1 MFSTC
6 LCYVRYLLLVGSLYI
21 LLIWRH
27 KVQFN
32 RWDQLVI
39 VLFAQINLLFRFWL
53 ISQFYVWLKSLSL
66 SGLYS
71 LMNLLER
78 KKVQIQFN
86 QKKIFEKLDKVFI
99 LLLYTY
105 LLHNFLRDTN
115 ILSQTK
121 IQSLEYFLMMLE
133 KLRDEKLI
141 LKK

>member
-1 MFSTC
+1 
-6 LCYVRYLLLVGSLYI
+6 
-21 LLIWRH
+21 
-27 KVQFN
+27 
-32 RWDQLVI
+32 
-39 VLFAQINLLFRFWL
+39 
-53 ISQFYVWLKSLSL
+53 
-66 SGLYS
+66 
-71 LMNLLER
+71 MNLLER